1 MELGVLEE
9 PSVHSV
15 AGSWR
20 PAQHPVLR
28 VASSSWPPCTEGP
41 DSVNTR
47 GGLQCRLVS
56 LKRSGSM
63 DRARKEAGVSGW
75 LGGEAVSPRPESWAC
90 FEGGAGNIPDRSL
103 PPSHLLLL
111 PPRMDTQDGRDA
123 TGGSRAGE
131 GGVEKKGAMWGHLP
145 SALQQW
151 THTPPRGQGLQ
162 PDLCRVS
169 E

>member
-1 MELGVLEE
+1 
-9 PSVHSV
+9 
-15 AGSWR
+15 
-20 PAQHPVLR
+20 
-28 VASSSWPPCTEGP
+28 
-41 DSVNTR
+41 
-47 GGLQCRLVS
+47 
-56 LKRSGSM
+56 M
-63 DRARKEAGVSGW
+63 DGARKEAGVSGW

-90 FEGGAGNIPDRSL
+90 CEGGAGNIPDHSL
-103 PPSHLLLL
+103 PPSHLLLP

-131 GGVEKKGAMWGHLP
+131 GGKEKKGAMWGHLP